1 MQKYLFLECQI
12 ADIWTRATA
21 VVMPSYTQAGLRHTL
36 SSCGYG
42 DCTFPRHSSSWVLD
56 KWFFSRCESWRPK
69 EWNRGLSAEWTLEQ
83 WPGQQAPLHTAQQ
96 AHRGAD
102 GEDADGENEHRMRHM
117 GPGPQ
122 HHILQ
127 FQDVLLQ
134 KEKRWDPKP
143 KNRIG
148 KTLTNTKD

>member
-1 MQKYLFLECQI
+1 MQKYLFLKCQI
-12 ADIWTRATA
+12 ADIWTRATV
-21 VVMPSYTQAGLRHTL
+21 VVMLSDAQAGPHHTL
-36 SSCGYG
+36 SRCGYS
-42 DCTFPRHSSSWVLD
+42 DCMFPRHSSSWVLD

-83 WPGQQAPLHTAQQ
+83 WPGQQAPLCMAQQ

-102 GEDADGENEHRMRHM
+102 SKHEHRMRCT
-117 GPGPQ
+117 GPGLQ

-127 FQDVLLQ
+127 SQDVLLQ